1 MMRCLVSQVAFIDPL
16 FALVH
21 SCPMVQDDVSTRMI
35 ERDKKD
41 RADFLTSVHFNFLLD
56 PTKQEVPWCKAPYQ
70 ISGILDIRTMDEFI
84 NSLDVSKDVLK
95 VLNSLAASLPSA
107 LHGPAPASSLL
118 VRGADAGLSETLAK
132 HIDQMEVPLNPGCQ
146 NLGESQSEK
155 SDEHLEPMKV
165 SLLEV
170 APYAGRRDRS
180 ALPPFSRFDSNLIKR
195 VTWEY
200 CGKCARNE
208 ITPIPDCNC
217 CHDSPSYLS
226 G

>member
-1 MMRCLVSQVAFIDPL
+1 
-16 FALVH
+16 
-21 SCPMVQDDVSTRMI
+21 
-35 ERDKKD
+35 
-41 RADFLTSVHFNFLLD
+41 
-56 PTKQEVPWCKAPYQ
+56 
-70 ISGILDIRTMDEFI
+70 MDEFI
-84 NSLDVSKDVLK
+84 NYLGVSKDVLK
-95 VLNSLAASLPSA
+95 FLNSLAASLPSA

-180 ALPPFSRFDSNLIKR
+180 ALPPFFRFDSNLSKR
-195 VTWEY
+195 VTCEY
-200 CGKCARNE
+200 YFKCARNE
-208 ITPIPDCNC
+208 VMPLPDCNFC
-217 CHDSPSYLS
+217 NDSPSYHHGRCCQVVVADFFSLPRNVKS
-226 G
+226 PDGH